1 MDRKMVSDM
10 DSQKAENL
18 LNLALDTPEEERSQ
32 SQILDTGFDEQ
43 SGRWELIV
51 RYSGNLKEI
60 LREYPQVEVYPL
72 FRGYGV
78 LIVPQEDVE
87 SLIALPQ
94 IIYVEKPKRLY
105 FSIAQGK
112 SASCINPLQYGS
124 GNLTGKDVLV
134 AVIDSGID
142 YWHEDF
148 RNADG
153 SSRILRLWD
162 QVTGTVYTKEDLDD
176 ALMMGSREAALG
188 KVPSIDTSGHGTAV
202 AGIAAGNGRGGNGAV
217 RGIAY
222 ESPLLIV
229 KLGSPLRDSFPRT
242 TQLMRAMQ
250 FVIEQ
255 AEYFKMPLVVN
266 LSFGNSYGSHDGSSL
281 LETYLDTIADMGRV
295 SIVVGT
301 GNEGSGEGHHMG
313 VLRNGEEQVAE
324 FSIAPFETGINLQL
338 WKSYVDEFDV
348 SLLSPSGVK
357 AGPISRILGS
367 QQILFE
373 DTKVLLYY
381 GKPSPYSIAQEIFM
395 DFLPRKEYLGSGVWK
410 LILTPKKIVDGRY
423 DLWLPVGGVR
433 NRSTRFLT
441 PSPNTTLTIPS
452 TADKVISVGAYNDA
466 FQSLAD
472 FSGNGFTRRTDQV
485 KPDLAAP
492 GVDIL
497 TAKAGGGYE
506 SLTGTSFAAPF
517 VSGTAALLMQW
528 GIIEKHDPYLYGE
541 KLKAYLL
548 RGAKPIAGIT
558 VYPDNRV
565 GYGALCA
572 VDSIPR

>member
-1 MDRKMVSDM
+1 M

-18 LNLALDTPEEERSQ
+18 LNLALDTPNDERSQ
-32 SQILDTGFDEQ
+32 SQILDTGFDEK

-51 RYSGNLKEI
+51 RYSGDLKEI
-60 LREYPQVEVYPL
+60 LREYSQVESYSL
-72 FRGYGV
+72 FRGYAV

-87 SLIALPQ
+87 RLIALPQ

-124 GNLTGKDVLV
+124 ENLTGKGVLV

-142 YWHEDF
+142 YYHEDF
-148 RNADG
+148 RNVDG

-162 QVTGTVYTKEDLDD
+162 QVTGNVYTKEELDL
-176 ALMMGSREAALG
+176 ALTMGSRDAALT
-188 KVPSIDTSGHGTAV
+188 KVPSIDVSGHGTAV
-202 AGIAAGNGRGGNGAV
+202 AGIAAGNGRGGRGAV

-222 ESPLLIV
+222 ESSLLIV
-229 KLGSPLRDSFPRT
+229 KLGSPLKDSFPRT

-250 FVIEQ
+250 FAVEQ

-281 LETYLDTIADMGRV
+281 LETYLDTIADIGRV

-313 VLRNGEEQVAE
+313 MLREGEEQVVE

-357 AGPISRILGS
+357 AGPISQILGA
-367 QQILFE
+367 QQIMFE

-395 DFLPRKEYLGSGVWK
+395 DFLPRKDYLGSGVWK

-423 DLWLPVGGVR
+423 DLWLPVEGVR

-466 FQSLAD
+466 FQSLTD
-472 FSGNGFTRRTDQV
+472 FSGNGFTRRTDQI

-528 GIIEKHDPYLYGE
+528 GIIEKNDPYLYGE

>member
-1 MDRKMVSDM
+1 M

-18 LNLALDTPEEERSQ
+18 LNLALDTPNDERSQ
-32 SQILDTGFDEQ
+32 SQILDTGFDEK

-51 RYSGNLKEI
+51 RYSGDLKEI
-60 LREYPQVEVYPL
+60 LREYPQVESYSL
-72 FRGYGV
+72 FRGYAV

-87 SLIALPQ
+87 RLIALPQ

-124 GNLTGKDVLV
+124 ENLTGKGVLV

-142 YWHEDF
+142 YYHEDF
-148 RNADG
+148 RNVDG

-162 QVTGTVYTKEDLDD
+162 QVTGNVYTKEELDL
-176 ALMMGSREAALG
+176 ALTMGSRDAALT
-188 KVPSIDTSGHGTAV
+188 KVPSIDVSGHGTAV
-202 AGIAAGNGRGGNGAV
+202 AGIAAGNGRGGRGAV

-222 ESPLLIV
+222 ESSLLIV
-229 KLGSPLRDSFPRT
+229 KLGSPLKDSFPRT

-250 FVIEQ
+250 FAVEQ

-281 LETYLDTIADMGRV
+281 LETYLDTIADIGRV

-313 VLRNGEEQVAE
+313 MLREGEEQVVE

-357 AGPISRILGS
+357 AGPISQILGA
-367 QQILFE
+367 QQIMFE

-395 DFLPRKEYLGSGVWK
+395 DFLPRKDYLGSGVWK

-423 DLWLPVGGVR
+423 DLWLPVEGVR

-466 FQSLAD
+466 FQSLTD
-472 FSGNGFTRRTDQV
+472 FSGNGFTRRTDQI

-528 GIIEKHDPYLYGE
+528 GIIEKNDPYLYGE

>member
-1 MDRKMVSDM
+1 M

-18 LNLALDTPEEERSQ
+18 LNLALDTPNDERSQ
-32 SQILDTGFDEQ
+32 SQILDTGFDEK

-51 RYSGNLKEI
+51 RYSGDLKEI
-60 LREYPQVEVYPL
+60 LREYPQVESYSL
-72 FRGYGV
+72 FRGYAV

-87 SLIALPQ
+87 RLIALPQ

-124 GNLTGKDVLV
+124 ENLTGKGVLV

-142 YWHEDF
+142 YYHEDF
-148 RNADG
+148 RNVDG

-162 QVTGTVYTKEDLDD
+162 QVTGNVYTKEELDL
-176 ALMMGSREAALG
+176 ALTMGSRDAALT
-188 KVPSIDTSGHGTAV
+188 KVPSIDVSGHGTAV
-202 AGIAAGNGRGGNGAV
+202 AGIAAGNGRGGRGAV

-222 ESPLLIV
+222 ESSLLIV
-229 KLGSPLRDSFPRT
+229 KLGSPLKDSFPRT

-281 LETYLDTIADMGRV
+281 LETYLDTIADIGRV

-313 VLRNGEEQVAE
+313 MLREREEQVAE
-324 FSIAPFETGINLQL
+324 FSVAPFETGINLQL

-357 AGPISRILGS
+357 AGPISQILGA
-367 QQILFE
+367 QQIMFE

-395 DFLPRKEYLGSGVWK
+395 DFLPRKDYLGSGVWK

-423 DLWLPVGGVR
+423 DLWLPVEGVR
-433 NRSTRFLT
+433 NHSTRFLT

-466 FQSLAD
+466 FQSLTD

-528 GIIEKHDPYLYGE
+528 GIIEKNDPYLYGE

>member
-1 MDRKMVSDM
+1 M

-18 LNLALDTPEEERSQ
+18 LNLALDTPNDERSQ
-32 SQILDTGFDEQ
+32 SQILDTGFDEK

-51 RYSGNLKEI
+51 RYSGDLKEI
-60 LREYPQVEVYPL
+60 LREYPQVESYPL
-72 FRGYGV
+72 FRGYAV

-87 SLIALPQ
+87 RLIALPQ

-124 GNLTGKDVLV
+124 ENLTGKDVLV

-142 YWHEDF
+142 YYHEDF
-148 RNADG
+148 RNVDG

-162 QVTGTVYTKEDLDD
+162 QVTGNVYTKEELDL
-176 ALMMGSREAALG
+176 ALTMGSRDAALT
-188 KVPSIDTSGHGTAV
+188 KVPSIDVSGHGTAV
-202 AGIAAGNGRGGNGAV
+202 AGIVAGNGRGGRGAV

-222 ESPLLIV
+222 ESSLLIV
-229 KLGSPLRDSFPRT
+229 KLGSPLKDSFPRT

-250 FVIEQ
+250 FAIEQ

-281 LETYLDTIADMGRV
+281 LETYLDTIADIGRV

-313 VLRNGEEQVAE
+313 MLREGEEQVVE

-357 AGPISRILGS
+357 AGPISQILGA
-367 QQILFE
+367 QQIMFE

-395 DFLPRKEYLGSGVWK
+395 DFLPRKDYLGSGVWK

-423 DLWLPVGGVR
+423 DLWLPVEGVR

-466 FQSLAD
+466 FQSLTD
-472 FSGNGFTRRTDQV
+472 FSGNGFTRRTDQI

-528 GIIEKHDPYLYGE
+528 GIIEKNDPYLYGE

-572 VDSIPR
+572 ADSIPR

>member
-1 MDRKMVSDM
+1 M

-18 LNLALDTPEEERSQ
+18 LNLALDTPNDERSQ
-32 SQILDTGFDEQ
+32 SQILDTGFDEK

-51 RYSGNLKEI
+51 RYSGDLKEI
-60 LREYPQVEVYPL
+60 LREYPQVESYSL
-72 FRGYGV
+72 FRGYAV

-87 SLIALPQ
+87 RLIALPQ

-124 GNLTGKDVLV
+124 ENLTGKGVLV

-142 YWHEDF
+142 YYHEDF
-148 RNADG
+148 RNVDG

-162 QVTGTVYTKEDLDD
+162 QVTGNVYTKEELDL
-176 ALMMGSREAALG
+176 ALTMGSRDAALT
-188 KVPSIDTSGHGTAV
+188 KVPSIDVSGHGTAV
-202 AGIAAGNGRGGNGAV
+202 AGIAAGNGRGGRGAV

-222 ESPLLIV
+222 ESSLLIV
-229 KLGSPLRDSFPRT
+229 KLGSPLKDSFPRT

-250 FVIEQ
+250 FAVEQ

-281 LETYLDTIADMGRV
+281 LETYLDTIADIGRV

-313 VLRNGEEQVAE
+313 MLREREEQVAE
-324 FSIAPFETGINLQL
+324 FSVAPFETGINLQL

-357 AGPISRILGS
+357 AGPISQILGA
-367 QQILFE
+367 QQIMFE

-395 DFLPRKEYLGSGVWK
+395 DFLPRKDYLGSGVWK

-423 DLWLPVGGVR
+423 DLWLPVEGVR

-466 FQSLAD
+466 FQSLTD
-472 FSGNGFTRRTDQV
+472 FSGNGFTRRTDQI
-485 KPDLAAP
+485 KPDLTAP

-528 GIIEKHDPYLYGE
+528 GIIEKNDPYLYGE

>member
-1 MDRKMVSDM
+1 M

-18 LNLALDTPEEERSQ
+18 LNLALDTPNDERSQ
-32 SQILDTGFDEQ
+32 SQILDTGFDEK

-51 RYSGNLKEI
+51 RYSGDLKEI
-60 LREYPQVEVYPL
+60 LREYSQVESYSL
-72 FRGYGV
+72 FRGYAV

-87 SLIALPQ
+87 RLIALPQ

-124 GNLTGKDVLV
+124 ENLTGKGVLV

-142 YWHEDF
+142 YYHEDF
-148 RNADG
+148 RNVDG

-162 QVTGTVYTKEDLDD
+162 QVTGNVYTKEELDL
-176 ALMMGSREAALG
+176 ALTMGSRDAALT
-188 KVPSIDTSGHGTAV
+188 KVPSIDVSGHGTAV
-202 AGIAAGNGRGGNGAV
+202 AGIAAGNGGGGRGAV

-222 ESPLLIV
+222 ESSLLIV
-229 KLGSPLRDSFPRT
+229 KLGSPLKDSFPRT

-250 FVIEQ
+250 FAVEQ

-281 LETYLDTIADMGRV
+281 LETYLDTIADIGRV

-313 VLRNGEEQVAE
+313 MLREGEEQVVE

-357 AGPISRILGS
+357 AGPISQILGA
-367 QQILFE
+367 QQIMFE

-395 DFLPRKEYLGSGVWK
+395 DFLPRKDYLGSGVWK

-423 DLWLPVGGVR
+423 DLWLPVEGVR

-466 FQSLAD
+466 FQSLTD
-472 FSGNGFTRRTDQV
+472 FSGNGFTRRTDQI

-528 GIIEKHDPYLYGE
+528 GIIEKNDPYLYGE

>member
-1 MDRKMVSDM
+1 M
-10 DSQKAENL
+10 
-18 LNLALDTPEEERSQ
+18 
-32 SQILDTGFDEQ
+32 
-43 SGRWELIV
+43 
-51 RYSGNLKEI
+51 
-60 LREYPQVEVYPL
+60 
-72 FRGYGV
+72 
-78 LIVPQEDVE
+78 
-87 SLIALPQ
+87 
-94 IIYVEKPKRLY
+94 
-105 FSIAQGK
+105 
-112 SASCINPLQYGS
+112 
-124 GNLTGKDVLV
+124 
-134 AVIDSGID
+134 
-142 YWHEDF
+142 
-148 RNADG
+148 
-153 SSRILRLWD
+153 
-162 QVTGTVYTKEDLDD
+162 
-176 ALMMGSREAALG
+176 
-188 KVPSIDTSGHGTAV
+188 
-202 AGIAAGNGRGGNGAV
+202 
-217 RGIAY
+217 
-222 ESPLLIV
+222 
-229 KLGSPLRDSFPRT
+229 
-242 TQLMRAMQ
+242 
-250 FVIEQ
+250 
-255 AEYFKMPLVVN
+255 
-266 LSFGNSYGSHDGSSL
+266 
-281 LETYLDTIADMGRV
+281 
-295 SIVVGT
+295 VGT

-313 VLRNGEEQVAE
+313 MLREGEEQVVE

-357 AGPISRILGS
+357 AGPISQILGA
-367 QQILFE
+367 QQIMFE

-395 DFLPRKEYLGSGVWK
+395 DFLPRKDYLGSGVWK

-423 DLWLPVGGVR
+423 DLWLPVEGVR

-466 FQSLAD
+466 FQSLTD

-528 GIIEKHDPYLYGE
+528 GIIEKNDPYLYGE

-572 VDSIPR
+572 ADSIPR

>member
-1 MDRKMVSDM
+1 M

-18 LNLALDTPEEERSQ
+18 LNLALDTPNDERSQ
-32 SQILDTGFDEQ
+32 SQILDTGFDEK

-51 RYSGNLKEI
+51 RYSGDLKEI
-60 LREYPQVEVYPL
+60 LREYPQVESYSL
-72 FRGYGV
+72 FRGYAV

-87 SLIALPQ
+87 RLIALPQ

-124 GNLTGKDVLV
+124 ENLTGKGVLV

-142 YWHEDF
+142 YYHEDF
-148 RNADG
+148 RNVDG

-162 QVTGTVYTKEDLDD
+162 QVTGNVYTKEELDL
-176 ALMMGSREAALG
+176 ALTMGSRDAALT
-188 KVPSIDTSGHGTAV
+188 KVPSIDVSGHGTAV
-202 AGIAAGNGRGGNGAV
+202 AGIAAGNGRGGRGAV

-222 ESPLLIV
+222 ESSLLIV
-229 KLGSPLRDSFPRT
+229 KLGSPLKDSFPRT

-250 FVIEQ
+250 FAVDQ

-281 LETYLDTIADMGRV
+281 LETYLDTIADIGRV

-313 VLRNGEEQVAE
+313 MLREGEEQVVE

-357 AGPISRILGS
+357 AGPISQILGA
-367 QQILFE
+367 QQIMFE

-395 DFLPRKEYLGSGVWK
+395 DFLPRKDYLGSGVWK

-423 DLWLPVGGVR
+423 DLWLPVEGVR

-466 FQSLAD
+466 FQSLTD
-472 FSGNGFTRRTDQV
+472 FSGNGFTRRTDQI

-528 GIIEKHDPYLYGE
+528 GIIEKNDPYLYGE

>member
-1 MDRKMVSDM
+1 M

-18 LNLALDTPEEERSQ
+18 LNLALDTPNDERSQ
-32 SQILDTGFDEQ
+32 SQILDTGFDEK

-51 RYSGNLKEI
+51 RYSGDLKEI
-60 LREYPQVEVYPL
+60 LREYPQVESYSL
-72 FRGYGV
+72 FRGYAV

-87 SLIALPQ
+87 RLIALPQ

-124 GNLTGKDVLV
+124 ENLTGKGVLV

-142 YWHEDF
+142 YYHEDF
-148 RNADG
+148 RNVDG

-162 QVTGTVYTKEDLDD
+162 QVTGNVYTKEELDL
-176 ALMMGSREAALG
+176 ALTMGSRDAALT
-188 KVPSIDTSGHGTAV
+188 KVPSIDVSGHGTAV
-202 AGIAAGNGRGGNGAV
+202 AGIAAGNGRGGRGAV

-222 ESPLLIV
+222 ESSLLIV
-229 KLGSPLRDSFPRT
+229 KLGSPLKDSFPRT

-250 FVIEQ
+250 FAVEQ

-281 LETYLDTIADMGRV
+281 LETYLDTIADIARV

-313 VLRNGEEQVAE
+313 MLREGEEQVVE

-357 AGPISRILGS
+357 AGPISQILGA
-367 QQILFE
+367 QQIMFE

-395 DFLPRKEYLGSGVWK
+395 DFLPRKDYLGSGVWK

-423 DLWLPVGGVR
+423 DLWLPVEGVR

-466 FQSLAD
+466 FQSLTD
-472 FSGNGFTRRTDQV
+472 FSGNGFTRRTNQI

-528 GIIEKHDPYLYGE
+528 GIIEKNDPYLYGE

-572 VDSIPR
+572 ADSIPR

>member
-1 MDRKMVSDM
+1 M

-18 LNLALDTPEEERSQ
+18 LNLALDTPNDERSQ
-32 SQILDTGFDEQ
+32 SQILDTGFDEK

-51 RYSGNLKEI
+51 RYSGDLKEI
-60 LREYPQVEVYPL
+60 LREYPQVESYSL
-72 FRGYGV
+72 FRGYAV

-87 SLIALPQ
+87 RLIALPQ

-124 GNLTGKDVLV
+124 ENLTGKGVLV

-142 YWHEDF
+142 YYHEDF
-148 RNADG
+148 RNVDG

-162 QVTGTVYTKEDLDD
+162 QVTGNVYTKEELDL
-176 ALMMGSREAALG
+176 ALTMGSRDAALT
-188 KVPSIDTSGHGTAV
+188 KVPSIDVSGHGTAV
-202 AGIAAGNGRGGNGAV
+202 AGIAAGNGRGGRGAV

-222 ESPLLIV
+222 ESSLLIV
-229 KLGSPLRDSFPRT
+229 KLGSPLKDSFPRT

-250 FVIEQ
+250 FAVDQ

-281 LETYLDTIADMGRV
+281 LETYLDTIADIGRV

-313 VLRNGEEQVAE
+313 MLREGEEQVVE

-357 AGPISRILGS
+357 AGPISQILGA
-367 QQILFE
+367 QQIMFE

-395 DFLPRKEYLGSGVWK
+395 DFLPRKDYLGSGVWK

-423 DLWLPVGGVR
+423 DLWLPVEGVR

-466 FQSLAD
+466 FQSLTD
-472 FSGNGFTRRTDQV
+472 FSGNGFTRRTDQI

-528 GIIEKHDPYLYGE
+528 GIIEKNDPYLYGE

-572 VDSIPR
+572 ADSIPR

>member
-1 MDRKMVSDM
+1 M

-18 LNLALDTPEEERSQ
+18 LNLALDTPNDERSQ
-32 SQILDTGFDEQ
+32 SQILDTGFDEK

-51 RYSGNLKEI
+51 RYSGDLKEI
-60 LREYPQVEVYPL
+60 LREYPQVESYSL
-72 FRGYGV
+72 FRGYAV

-87 SLIALPQ
+87 RLIALPQ

-124 GNLTGKDVLV
+124 ENLTGKDVLV

-142 YWHEDF
+142 YYHEDF
-148 RNADG
+148 RNVDG

-162 QVTGTVYTKEDLDD
+162 QVTGNVYTKEELDL
-176 ALMMGSREAALG
+176 ALTMGSRDAALT
-188 KVPSIDTSGHGTAV
+188 KVPSIDVSGHGTAV
-202 AGIAAGNGRGGNGAV
+202 AGIAAGNGRGGRGAV

-222 ESPLLIV
+222 ESSLLIV
-229 KLGSPLRDSFPRT
+229 KLGSPLKDSFPRT

-281 LETYLDTIADMGRV
+281 LETYLDTIADIGRV

-313 VLRNGEEQVAE
+313 MLREREEQVAE
-324 FSIAPFETGINLQL
+324 FSVAPFETGINLQL

-357 AGPISRILGS
+357 AGPISQILGA
-367 QQILFE
+367 QQIMFE

-395 DFLPRKEYLGSGVWK
+395 DFLPRKDYLGSGVWK

-423 DLWLPVGGVR
+423 DLWLPVEGVR
-433 NRSTRFLT
+433 NHSTRFLT

-466 FQSLAD
+466 FQSLTD

-528 GIIEKHDPYLYGE
+528 GIIEKNDPYLYGE

>member
-1 MDRKMVSDM
+1 M

-18 LNLALDTPEEERSQ
+18 LNLALDTPNDERSQ
-32 SQILDTGFDEQ
+32 SQILDTGFDEK

-51 RYSGNLKEI
+51 RYSGDLKEI
-60 LREYPQVEVYPL
+60 LREYPQVESYPL
-72 FRGYGV
+72 FRGYAV

-87 SLIALPQ
+87 RLIALPQ

-124 GNLTGKDVLV
+124 ENLTGKDVLV

-142 YWHEDF
+142 YYHEDF
-148 RNADG
+148 RNVDG

-162 QVTGTVYTKEDLDD
+162 QVTGNVYTKEELDL
-176 ALMMGSREAALG
+176 ALTMGSRDAALT
-188 KVPSIDTSGHGTAV
+188 KVPSIDVSGHGTAV
-202 AGIAAGNGRGGNGAV
+202 AGIAAGNGRGGRGAV

-222 ESPLLIV
+222 ESSLLIV
-229 KLGSPLRDSFPRT
+229 KLGSPLKDSFPRT

-250 FVIEQ
+250 FAIEQ

-281 LETYLDTIADMGRV
+281 LETYLDTIADIGRV

-313 VLRNGEEQVAE
+313 MLREGKEQVVE

-357 AGPISRILGS
+357 AGPISQILGA
-367 QQILFE
+367 QQIMFE

-395 DFLPRKEYLGSGVWK
+395 DFLPRKDYLGSGVWK

-423 DLWLPVGGVR
+423 DLWLPVEGVR

-466 FQSLAD
+466 FQSLTD

-528 GIIEKHDPYLYGE
+528 GIIEKNDPYLYGE

-572 VDSIPR
+572 ADSIPR